1 MRVQS
6 ITKEEQVRNILLE
19 RIGAGLYGE
28 NEKIK
33 SIRELAGEFQV
44 SKLTIQQAISNLTLQ
59 RILRSEHGRGTF
71 VVPRH
76 EQSAGSKLVGV
87 LMNTT
92 GDLNAPLSNSV
103 LQQLQ
108 SLGYYPVVL
117 DTSNHTKDSP
127 ELPRRLGELINSDP
141 CGIIVNGMSDMD
153 SAEILNLLD
162 RVKNVVIVLSHN
174 PKYKGD
180 ALQVLSDS
188 VWGHYIG
195 VKHLLE
201 LGHRNILIIPSSSI
215 LHSRV
220 VESLKGCQK
229 AFEEFGMEWD
239 LDKRFIASGNEQ
251 ENMGK
256 MVKLLSSKGRPTA
269 VFSSIDYYAVLIYR
283 AAAKAGL
290 KIPEDLSVVGYFNTH
305 WAEQL
310 EPHMTSVSVKET
322 EIGRCAVD
330 ELFGPNASESGK
342 KKKIVF
348 KPELIVRNSTAW
360 KK

>member
-19 RIGAGLYGE
+19 RIGSGLYAE

-33 SIRELAGEFQV
+33 SIRDLAGEFQV

-59 RILRSEHGRGTF
+59 KILRSEHGRGTF

-76 EQSAGSKLVGV
+76 EQSAGNKLVGV

-117 DTSNHTKDSP
+117 DTSNHTEDP
-127 ELPRRLGELINSDP
+127 AELPRRLGELINSDP

-153 SAEILNLLD
+153 SSEILNLLD
-162 RVKNVVIVLSHN
+162 RVKNVAIVLSQN

-180 ALQVLSDS
+180 ALQVVSDYA
-188 VWGHYIG
+188 WGHYIG

-201 LGHRNILIIPSSSI
+201 LGHRNILIIPTSSI
-215 LHSRV
+215 LYSRV
-220 VESLKGCQK
+220 IEALRGCQR
-229 AFEEFGMEWD
+229 AFEEFGVEWD
-239 LDKRFIASGNEQ
+239 FDKRFIGTGNEQ
-251 ENMGK
+251 DDMDK
-256 MVKLLSSKGRPTA
+256 MVKLLSCKNRPTA
-269 VFSSIDYYAVLIYR
+269 VFASMDYSAVKIYR

-290 KIPEDLSVVGYFNTH
+290 KIPDDLSVVGYFNTH

-310 EPHMTSVSVKET
+310 EPKLTSVSVKET
-322 EIGRCAVD
+322 EIGRTVVD
-330 ELFGPNASESGK
+330 ELFGSNGSGK
-342 KKKIVF
+342 KKIIF
-348 KPELIVRNSTAW
+348 KPELIVRNSTAFL